1 MKRLIYS
8 IALMAMAAP
17 FVANAQEFDDIYY
30 NPKKDKTV
38 NQTTTKKQSNYI
50 KDFSSIDVDQYNRRG
65 QYYASPIDTI
75 GAKAENDE
83 DFVYTQQIQ
92 KYYNPTIVLDNAD
105 VLADVLNN
113 SYGNVEIVFN
123 NGIPSF
129 SPYYYSYGWP
139 YYNSYYG
146 WNSWTWGPS
155 WSWSWNW
162 GPSWAWGPSWSWNWN
177 WNWGPSWAWGPS
189 WSWGW
194 GWNNPWNWGHG
205 PGWGHGPAW
214 GPGRPY
220 ADYRPGGR
228 LPNRPGSN
236 WASNTRPGGNYNGG
250 HSAAGGGYR
259 PTNSG
264 VNNRPNNS
272 VFGGSATN
280 HHRTYGTANGNTG
293 THSTN
298 AGNSQNNGSN
308 RNSYTVNSN
317 GHRTYNN
324 SSTLNNNSNNSNNN
338 HRQTNNSY
346 NNNSNRNNNYNYNSN
361 SNRGGSFGSGSSHR
375 SSGGFGGGGRSS
387 GGGGARGTH
396 R

>member
-38 NQTTTKKQSNYI
+38 NQTKTKKQSNYI

-75 GAKAENDE
+75 GAKAESDE

-92 KYYNPTIVLDNAD
+92 KYYNPTIVVDNAD

-113 SYGNVEIVFN
+113 SYGNVEITFD
-123 NGIPSF
+123 NGVPMF
-129 SPYYYSYGWP
+129 SPYYSYGWP

-146 WNSWTWGPS
+146 WNSWNYGWGPS

-162 GPSWAWGPSWSWNWN
+162 GPSWAWGPSWNWS
-177 WNWGPSWAWGPS
+177 WNWGPSWGWGPS

-194 GWNNPWNWGHG
+194 GWNNPWDWGWG
-205 PGWGHGPAW
+205 PGWGPSW
-214 GPGRPY
+214 GHVPGRPY

-272 VFGGSATN
+272 NSVFGGSATN

-298 AGNSQNNGSN
+298 AGNSQSGN
-308 RNSYTVNSN
+308 RNSYTINSN

-324 SSTLNNNSNNSNNN
+324 SSTLNNNTNNSNNN
-338 HRQTNNSY
+338 HRQTTNNNSY
-346 NNNSNRNNNYNYNSN
+346 NNSTRNNNYNYNSN
-361 SNRGGSFGSGSSHR
+361 SSRGGSFGSGSSR
-375 SSGGFGGGGRSS
+375 GGSFGGGGRSS